1 MGGPGVAARVEPLT
15 VLRELKAAQEQLIR
29 SLEFHRPSA
38 DVIAVNFVRKQKKTS
53 ARILRHTKN
62 VERLETALISAPS

>member
-38 DVIAVNFVRKQKKTS
+38 DVIAVNFVRKQK
-53 ARILRHTKN
+53 N
-62 VERLETALISAPS
+62 ERQNPPAHQECGAA